1 LAAVE
6 LGVANGPS
14 PSVSNRLQAISGT
27 TARKFYAHLL
37 WFAPEGVPLQFRC
50 VVGAREVSKVEIWYQ
65 KANVEAQLKGDLF
78 VMR

>member
-1 LAAVE
+1 
-6 LGVANGPS
+6 
-14 PSVSNRLQAISGT
+14 
-27 TARKFYAHLL
+27 L

-65 KANVEAQLKGDLF
+65 KANVEAQLKVDLF